1 MSNIIKKLL
10 LFILPL
16 PALYAVAVIGMSMV
30 QYGDTNLMKIASRNP
45 VQPGEFG
52 FTLERLSEVET
63 YRDIDIL
70 FLGSSHCY
78 RTFDTRFFAENGL
91 KTFNLGTTGQT
102 PLNGFYLMKRHFDRL
117 RPQLVVIELY
127 YKVMDRD
134 GLESLYDLSINST
147 YSPEML
153 EMALSINS
161 PHAINDVLGRF
172 ASDKLDVSPEIE
184 QVDIDGELYV
194 PGGYVRYTKM
204 PAPEELQHLNDTTAI
219 AKTDWIPAPEQLDYI
234 GKMIEFAHAQNSK
247 VLLITKPSP
256 PAIRHS
262 LNNPEEPGRQFRAI
276 ADKYGVDY
284 INYNGLLKYPGELF
298 YDYEYLNQNG
308 ILKFNQTLL
317 DTIVQKNL
325 LPEKKQLVDGE

>member
-52 FTLERLSEVET
+52 FTLARLAEVET

-78 RTFDTRFFAENGL
+78 RTFDTGFFAENSL

-194 PGGYVRYTKM
+194 PGGYVRYTEI
-204 PAPEELQHLNDTTAI
+204 PVPENLQHLNDTTAI
-219 AKTDWIPAPEQLDYI
+219 AKTEWVPAPEQLEYI
-234 GKMIEFAHAQNSK
+234 GKMIEFAHAQSSK
-247 VLLITKPSP
+247 VLLLTKPSP
-256 PAIRHS
+256 LAIRHS
-262 LNNPEEPGRQFRAI
+262 LSNPEEPGRQFRAI
-276 ADKYGVDY
+276 AEKYGVDY
-284 INYNGLLKYPGELF
+284 IHFDRLLKYPGELF

-308 ILKFNQTLL
+308 ILQFNQTLL
-317 DTIVQKNL
+317 DTMVRKNL
-325 LPEKKQLVDGE
+325 LPEKKRLVE

>member
-52 FTLERLSEVET
+52 FTLARLAEVET

-78 RTFDTRFFAENGL
+78 RTFDTGFFAENGL

-172 ASDKLDVSPEIE
+172 ASDKLNVSPEIE

-194 PGGYVRYTKM
+194 PGGYVRYTEI
-204 PAPEELQHLNDTTAI
+204 PVPENLQHLNDTTAI
-219 AKTDWIPAPEQLDYI
+219 AKTEWVPAPEQLEYI
-234 GKMIEFAHAQNSK
+234 GKMIEFAHAQGSK
-247 VLLITKPSP
+247 VLLLTKPSP

-262 LNNPEEPGRQFRAI
+262 LSNPEEPGRQFRAI
-276 ADKYGVDY
+276 AEKYGVDY
-284 INYNGLLKYPGELF
+284 IHFDRLLKYPGELF

-308 ILKFNQTLL
+308 ILQFNQTLL
-317 DTIVQKNL
+317 DTMVRKNL
-325 LPEKKQLVDGE
+325 LPEKKRLVE